1 MRDDIK
7 LFIHYCRDMG
17 KEPHLMI
24 RVRSVDGM
32 NEHVTVSEFD
42 LMKCRDSS
50 EKGDLIGKAIRSL
63 AEMTIL
69 PAEDLL
75 RMSAEGE
82 NVLAVRAFAFP
93 KPYIVPAP
101 TVGTNEPEIKTGWS
115 GFLSG
120 VTTAIMEAHKNYVL
134 PKARVVKDGKLK

>member
-7 LFIHYCRDMG
+7 LFIHYSNDMS
-17 KEPHLMI
+17 KPPELVI
-24 RVRSVDGM
+24 RVRSLDGM
-32 NEHVTVSEFD
+32 NEQVTVSEID
-42 LMKCRDSS
+42 LMRCQDSS
-50 EKGDLIGKAIRSL
+50 EKGELIGKAIRDL

-75 RMSAEGE
+75 RMSAEGD

-93 KPYIVPAP
+93 KPYIVPKP
-101 TVGTNEPEIKTGWS
+101 EPKPEPKVEPGWT

-120 VTTAIMEAHKNYVL
+120 VTTAIMKAHKNYVF
-134 PKARVVKDGKLK
+134 PKARVVKGGE